1 MTSPILTWVVMQEQ
15 GNPDQ
20 NSEYRRMWLNKIIGI
35 HFWCSRRGVSPLQ
48 PEHAWR
54 VFGVVFWAWIKHGS
68 KFRTPKLRNCRVCQ
82 ISINF
87 PVLRFFPRCLFTL
100 GNFAGHV
107 YQGVCWWS
115 FGVQL
120 GRWFFTE
127 TMGSQPGSSGDMGL
141 LWSKKNGEIRSS
153 SELHPPNPPSTHFAD
168 LFITEFIPLYIP
180 VCKTYSVFLFPWFVG
195 LKKLSQYIIL
205 IYGYPL
211 VI

>member
-20 NSEYRRMWLNKIIGI
+20 NSEYRRMWFNKIIGI
-35 HFWCSRRGVSPLQ
+35 HFWCSRHGVSPLQ

-120 GRWFFTE
+120 RRWFFTE

-153 SELHPPNPPSTHFAD
+153 SELHPQIPQAPILLIYSSWNSSHYIFPFAKP
-168 LFITEFIPLYIP
+168 T
-180 VCKTYSVFLFPWFVG
+180 VGFLFPWFVG

>member
-20 NSEYRRMWLNKIIGI
+20 NSEYRRMWFNKIIGI

-120 GRWFFTE
+120 EPWDHSPVQAGIWGCYGPKRMVKYVHLVNSTPKSPKHPFCWSIHHEIHPIIYSRLQNLQWVFCFH
-127 TMGSQPGSSGDMGL
+127 GL
-141 LWSKKNGEIRSS
+141 LVSKNYPSISS
-153 SELHPPNPPSTHFAD
+153 
-168 LFITEFIPLYIP
+168 
-180 VCKTYSVFLFPWFVG
+180 
-195 LKKLSQYIIL
+195 
-205 IYGYPL
+205 
-211 VI
+211 